1 MSFKMKNF
9 WTYISNGK
17 YCVGCSKNKIY
28 LYDNGGN
35 ELTTFKDIE
44 PKFAVF
50 SPNENI
56 FIVKSAQSFFA
67 VYSADAKQL
76 LHKVTFAKGFALQED
91 GMCFSPDGKYFIN
104 IEEQKD
110 LSVKGHADDKCIS
123 VYETQGYARVAR
135 YDLDVKTEA
144 EFIEYGS
151 DGIPY
156 ILGFTR
162 REDGVFKNR
171 FIAKLSER
179 GIEGMRVI
187 QEEDYK
193 FYENFKILQ
202 MYGFTELAKKW
213 SGFAFD
219 GTDMTGFENKSYPFK
234 DLWINSSKI

>member
-104 IEEQKD
+104 IEEQQD

-123 VYETQGYARVAR
+123 VYETQGYTRVAR
-135 YDLDVKTEA
+135 YDLDDKTEA
-144 EFIEYGS
+144 EYIEYGD

-162 REDGVFKNR
+162 RDDGVFKNR
-171 FIAKLSER
+171 FIAKLSEE
-179 GIEGMRVI
+179 GIVEMRVI